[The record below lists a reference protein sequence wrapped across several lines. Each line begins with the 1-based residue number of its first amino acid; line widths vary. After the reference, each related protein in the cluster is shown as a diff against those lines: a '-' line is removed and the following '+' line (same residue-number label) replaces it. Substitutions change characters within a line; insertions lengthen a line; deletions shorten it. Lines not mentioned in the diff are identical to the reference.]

1 MRSGIAA
8 CLLCLTLVAVPWSGR
23 CQESSPPNA
32 PPPDVQQLVELLK
45 KPEVQEWLE
54 KGTPTPA
61 ASESATRSSSNG
73 GQNWARDFRLWVAE
87 IRSRLTVIRAS
98 SVQIPGELARI
109 GSDLAV
115 EVHAQGPWRIVLLAT
130 GLLVLGYG
138 IQRLYWSM
146 TRGWRKQ
153 VLALP
158 LETVQQRLS
167 VVALR
172 LGYNLLW
179 LLSFALGSL
188 GALLLFQWPPLLK
201 TILSAAF
208 IIVVVALLWGVL
220 ARFLLSPH
228 NRRLRVF
235 PINDAA
241 ARHWTRWSAVLLS
254 WFFGGWI
261 VLQVLRDLDVDQ
273 PVRAPIAY
281 ALGLLLFAL
290 AMVALW
296 RRPALS
302 DPTEQRRDRARNI
315 TLAAS
320 MLFAALWLLWV
331 FGVMKVFWLLAIAT
345 ALPAAA
351 SVVDRSVDHVLT
363 PPGAAGAN
371 GPPSVLAAVL
381 ERGTRA
387 FLIIGA
393 IWLLAWGWGIDL
405 DTLTAADTTATRLL
419 RGVFNAI
426 LILLVADF
434 AWHVVRTFIDQ
445 RLHASAVDDESMDPN
460 EASRRSRVR
469 TLLPIARNIL
479 FIVFLVMAALMA
491 LSAMGVQIAPL
502 IAGAGVVGVAV
513 GFGSQTLV
521 KDVISGIFFLLDD
534 AFRVG
539 EYIISGNYKGTV
551 ESFSLR
557 SIKLRHHRGYL
568 YTVPFGSLGAV
579 QNMSRDWVIDKLSFN
594 VPFDSDLDK
603 MKKLIKQIGKELAAD
618 PTLADDI
625 IEPLKMQGVEA
636 MGELGMLVRLKMM
649 TKPGKQFTVRRRA
662 YAMLRKA
669 FAENGIRFAL
679 PMVQVAEGDSGPAAI
694 KAHQDAARRA
704 TEAAA

>member
-1 MRSGIAA
+1 MPALSRLPACPGPARSQQ
-8 CLLCLTLVAVPWSGR
+8 T
-23 CQESSPPNA
+23 A
-32 PPPDVQQLVELLK
+32 PPPEVQQLIELLR
-45 KPEVQEWLE
+45 KPEVQTWLE
-54 KGTPTPA
+54 QGTPTPA
-61 ASESATRSSSNG
+61 ASELASRPSEDG
-73 GQNWARDFRLWVAE
+73 GQNWARAFRLWVAE
-87 IRSRLTVIRAS
+87 IRSHLAVIRAS
-98 SVQIPGELARI
+98 SRQIPGELARI
-109 GSDLAV
+109 GKELAI
-115 EVHAQGPWRIVLLAT
+115 EIRDQGPWRIVLLAT

-138 IQRLYWSM
+138 IQRLYWTM

-153 VLALP
+153 VLAMP

-167 VVALR
+167 VVGFR

-201 TILSAAF
+201 TILSAVF
-208 IIVVVALLWGVL
+208 IIIVVALLWGVL

-235 PINDAA
+235 PIDDAA

-261 VLQVLRDLDVDQ
+261 TMHVLRDLDVDQ

-302 DPTEQRRDRARNI
+302 HQTEQRRDRARNI
-315 TLAAS
+315 TLAVS

-331 FGVMKVFWLLAIAT
+331 FGAMKAFWLLAIAT

-363 PPGAAGAN
+363 PPGVEETK

-419 RGVFNAI
+419 RGVFNASWSCWSPTSPGMSC
-426 LILLVADF
+426 APSSTSACMP
-434 AWHVVRTFIDQ
+434 AW
-445 RLHASAVDDESMDPN
+445 SMDEGADPT
-460 EASRRSRVR
+460 EASRRARMR

-502 IAGAGVVGVAV
+502 IAG
-513 GFGSQTLV
+513 
-521 KDVISGIFFLLDD
+521 
-534 AFRVG
+534 
-539 EYIISGNYKGTV
+539 
-551 ESFSLR
+551 
-557 SIKLRHHRGYL
+557 
-568 YTVPFGSLGAV
+568 
-579 QNMSRDWVIDKLSFN
+579 
-594 VPFDSDLDK
+594 
-603 MKKLIKQIGKELAAD
+603 LA
-618 PTLADDI
+618 
-625 IEPLKMQGVEA
+625 
-636 MGELGMLVRLKMM
+636 
-649 TKPGKQFTVRRRA
+649 
-662 YAMLRKA
+662 
-669 FAENGIRFAL
+669 
-679 PMVQVAEGDSGPAAI
+679 
-694 KAHQDAARRA
+694 
-704 TEAAA
+704 